1 MATPN
6 PALEQFIRSIPLFS
20 LVEPADMAEVL
31 RLFRPVELESGA
43 ALFREGDPG
52 KEMYVLGEGAEV
64 SISSGGGGSDQKK
77 QVVVAYARKGDVIGE
92 MALVDDG
99 PRSGS
104 AVVTHSGHAHLVD
117 AQEFH
122 AMRGTYV
129 PAAFKVLRQ
138 ISIDLCARLRATN
151 ERIVPSGG
159 HAIGTPVRTP
169 GPRPEVTVIERFPSF
184 KGLPAVVK
192 FALAQKLELIEV
204 DEMTPIF
211 GEGEP
216 NDGAYFILEGEV
228 SVGRNGKTLAS
239 LPAGSMFGVVAC
251 VDDGLRSASCLTTG
265 PAKLLRMSDRD
276 FDQLFASGHRFAYQ
290 MVDLVARQLVQHVR
304 DANLM
309 LPLPGKS
316 PGTAKLAKPISGL
329 FETPSG
335 ITAAPPAA
343 PAPAAEEFE
352 EEVRFTDEADFS
364 DLELENALPLELEM
378 ELGDF
383 ETPVDPQPT

>member
-20 LVEPADMAEVL
+20 LVEPADMPEVL

-52 KEMYVLGEGAEV
+52 REMYVLGEGAEV
-64 SISSGGGGSDQKK
+64 SISMGGGPGQKK
-77 QVVVAYARKGDVIGE
+77 HVVVAYARRGDVIGE

-99 PRSGS
+99 ARSGS
-104 AVVTHSGHAHLVD
+104 AVVTQGGPAHLVD

-122 AMRGTYV
+122 AMRSTYV
-129 PAAFKVLRQ
+129 PAAFKILRQ

-151 ERIVPSGG
+151 ERIVPSGAR
-159 HAIGTPVRTP
+159 AIGTPVRTS
-169 GPRPEVTVIERFPSF
+169 GPRPEVAIIEGFPSF
-184 KGLPAVVK
+184 KALPWLVK

-204 DEMTPIF
+204 DEITPIF

-216 NDGAYFILEGEV
+216 NNGAYFILEGEV

-251 VDDGLRSASCLTTG
+251 VDDGLRSASCLTAG

-276 FDQLFASGHRFAYQ
+276 FDLLFASGHRFAYR

-316 PGTAKLAKPISGL
+316 PGMARLAKPISGL
-329 FETPSG
+329 FEAPSAF
-335 ITAAPPAA
+335 TRMQPAA
-343 PAPAAEEFE
+343 VPAPARGLE
-352 EEVRFTDEADFS
+352 EEVRLTDEADFS
-364 DLELENALPLELEM
+364 DLELENALPLSLEM
-378 ELGDF
+378 DLGDIDRAF
-383 ETPVDPQPT
+383 EPLS